1 MDLTV
6 VTKPGMEGKAL
17 EVEGLVS
24 KHLSK
29 KLEKIEQRWGKPVV
43 ARAVLE
49 ELPIGFEATVTLA
62 GKDEFVGRGREEDL
76 VKAVDAALLRLAR
89 QVDTRLEKRK
99 TKAQGRRASGVIKA
113 AKPF

>member
-6 VTKPGMEGKAL
+6 VTKPGPEGKEL
-17 EVEGLVS
+17 EVDGPVS
-24 KHLSK
+24 KHLGK

-62 GKDEFVGRGREEDL
+62 GKDEFVGRGREDDL
-76 VKAVDAALLRLAR
+76 GKAVDTALLKLAR
-89 QVDTRLEKRK
+89 QVDTVLDKRK
-99 TKAQGRRASGVIKA
+99 SKGQGRRASGVIKA